1 MNVTEETFKSMDMS
15 KYAEDYSENDF
26 WSKSKSAV
34 KKLGIQTLYKALQLY
49 YVAKDPN
56 CPPRI
61 KAAILATLGYFIS
74 PMDLIPDI
82 TPVVGFS
89 DDIIAIS
96 FALTMAQL
104 YITEEIK
111 LMAKER
117 LADIFGNAVL
127 KEIC

>member
-1 MNVTEETFKSMDMS
+1 MF
-15 KYAEDYSENDF
+15 
-26 WSKSKSAV
+26 
-34 KKLGIQTLYKALQLY
+34 LYKALQLY

>member
-89 DDIIAIS
+89 DDMIAIS